1 MDFTNPN
8 KFFNKFLIIIPFT
21 HPAVAFMGERNNVS
35 STNNAI
41 SFILIIN

>member
-8 KFFNKFLIIIPFT
+8 VIPIKLHIIPFT

-35 STNNAI
+35 NTNNTI

>member
-35 STNNAI
+35 NTNNKLN
-41 SFILIIN
+41 LII